1 MSVNSEICKARSMF
15 ITRGVLNRKIVPDAI
30 VYSWI
35 RSELHNI
42 SFELLNQK
50 NIANPID
57 ILSLDISSSTTIKY
71 MRTFNSDESI
81 IYVINEDGNVIYRNE
96 KKYDELPIFNN
107 LSEESIGTNA
117 AGISLITGESI
128 TVNGCEHY
136 NKILTNYISTSIVVF
151 SEISKKQLI
160 VSVMTPNRYEL
171 SHRRLCEVLSTHFDK
186 QSSNKCKKAK
196 EEINED
202 KTVTVNSEANIPI
215 VEFVDKTNICKEAS
229 NDNECKVFTLSVIEE
244 KTIREALDYY
254 KWNLKKSSQALGI
267 GRSTLYRKL
276 KEYRIKK

>member
-42 SFELLNQK
+42 SFELLNEK
-50 NIANPID
+50 IISHPID
-57 ILSLDISSSTTIKY
+57 ILSLDISSSMTIKY
-71 MRTFNSDESI
+71 LRTFNSDESI
-81 IYVINEDGNVIYRNE
+81 IYVVNDDGNVIYRSE
-96 KKYDELPIFNN
+96 KTYEELPEFNN

-136 NKILTNYISTSIVVF
+136 NKILTNYISTSIVIY
-151 SEISKKQLI
+151 SETSRKQLI
-160 VSVMTPNRYEL
+160 VSVMTPNRLEL
-171 SHRRLCEVLSTHFDK
+171 AHKRLCEVLITHFDK
-186 QSSNKCKKAK
+186 QTTASNMIEENVKK
-196 EEINED
+196 ED
-202 KTVTVNSEANIPI
+202 KILTVNSEANKPST
-215 VEFVDKTNICKEAS
+215 EFDQKSQVQEKTCN
-229 NDNECKVFTLSVIEE
+229 NNECKVFTLSIIEE
-244 KTIREALDYY
+244 NTIREALEYY
-254 KWNLKKSSQALGI
+254 KWNLKKSSEALGI

-276 KEYRIKK
+276 REYKIQK